1 MKTKIFT
8 GLLFA
13 LIFLSLINSVV
24 AQPEV
29 IDVNNLKVVAV
40 PIHIVELVLALFICY
55 MSLKFFRITKPVN
68 LFLFIYT
75 AIGFFIINSLLYLL
89 LYISTVTPLEIHF
102 IPVYVGSRVA
112 LIGMM
117 ISFVMFF
124 YQWNRSMRKIQKVE
138 TNLK

>member
-8 GLLFA
+8 GLLFV

-24 AQPEV
+24 AQTEV
-29 IDVNNLKVVAV
+29 INLNNLKFVAV
-40 PIHIVELVLALFICY
+40 PVHILELALALFICY

-68 LFLFIYT
+68 LFLFIYI
-75 AIGFFIINSLLYLL
+75 AIGFFIINTLLYFL
-89 LYISTVTPLEIHF
+89 LYISTVTTLEMHF

-117 ISFVMFF
+117 MSFVMFF

-138 TNLK
+138 TNPK